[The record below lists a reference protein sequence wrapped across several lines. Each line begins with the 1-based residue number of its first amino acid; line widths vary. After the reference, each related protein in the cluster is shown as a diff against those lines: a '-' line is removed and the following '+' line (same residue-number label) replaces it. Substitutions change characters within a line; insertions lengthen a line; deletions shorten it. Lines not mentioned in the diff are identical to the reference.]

1 MTPPPQGRN
10 PVAVALLPT
19 LLLGLLHGLLPT
31 CGLAQAA
38 AADPHLLEEV
48 VVHATRIAT
57 DRSDLPFA
65 ASVVSGEQVQRG
77 RQQLGLDEA
86 LASQPGLFFQN
97 RYNFAQDLRIA
108 IRGFGARA
116 NFGIRGIRIFADDI
130 PQTLPDGQG
139 SVDAIDLGS
148 VEAVEVIRGPFSA
161 VYGSASGGVIHIRTE
176 DGPERPQLSTRLNTG
191 SYGFRQWQAKAG
203 GEAGGQAGDQ
213 AGNIGGRLNWLANL
227 SSTELDGYREQS
239 RYRSDLFN
247 SKIRYDF
254 DASASLTVVL
264 NAVDSP
270 RADDPGGLTAAEVA
284 ANRRQAAPRNVQYA
298 AGEALDQQ
306 TLGLA
311 LNKDFGRGRDLLLR
325 TYYQGRDFVNR
336 QPFDINS
343 NGQGGSVDLQRRF
356 AGFGAQYGWS
366 TDWNGR
372 DNRLIVGFDYDA
384 QRDHRRRFVNLEGV
398 TGALTTDQ
406 DEDVTTAA
414 LFVQDALELG
424 AALTLTLGG
433 RFDDVEYRVT
443 DRTGAPGS
451 GQRSFTEFSPMLGV
465 SWALRESL
473 RLYGNVS
480 TSFDPPATTELAN
493 PYGPTGFNP
502 DLESQTATNAEAGV
516 KGLLAERVRY
526 EAALFHIDVQ
536 DEIVPYE
543 LAGSGQSF
551 FRNAGSSTHRGA
563 EASLALELLP
573 GLSGSASYTWSD
585 FTFNEFRDPAGGVF
599 DGNRIPGIPEH
610 LFQFALDWS
619 HPSGFFAGLDLLHAG
634 SFFADNANAVE
645 TGDYRV
651 VDLRGGCRWQAD
663 RWMLEPFAGVSNLLD
678 EQYMTNI
685 RLNAAFGRYYEPA
698 PERNLHVG
706 VLLTYGFP

>member
-1 MTPPPQGRN
+1 MLLP
-10 PVAVALLPT
+10 ALLPALFT
-19 LLLGLLHGLLPT
+19 MLLGASGV
-31 CGLAQAA
+31 AQGAA
-38 AADPHLLEEV
+38 MEPGLLEEV
-48 VVHATRIAT
+48 VVQATRIPT

-65 ASVVSGEQVQRG
+65 AGVVAGEQVQRG

-86 LASQPGLFFQN
+86 LAGQPGLFFQN

-148 VEAVEVIRGPFSA
+148 VAAVEVIRGPFSA

-176 DGPERPQLSTRLNTG
+176 DGPERPQLSARLDTG
-191 SYGFRQWQAKAG
+191 SYGFSQWQAKAG
-203 GEAGGQAGDQ
+203 GEVGDQ
-213 AGNIGGRLNWLANL
+213 LGDQVGDNRGRLNWLANL
-227 SSTELDGYREQS
+227 SSTELHGYRQQS
-239 RYRSDLFN
+239 KYQSDLFN
-247 SKIRYDF
+247 SKFRYDF
-254 DASASLTVVL
+254 DGLASLTVVL

-270 RADDPGGLTAAEVA
+270 YADDPGGLTAAEA
-284 ANRRQAAPRNVQYA
+284 AADRRQAAPRNVQFA

-306 TLGLA
+306 TLGLTF
-311 LNKDFGRGRDLLLR
+311 NKDFGTGRDLLLR
-325 TYYQGRDFVNR
+325 TYYQGRDFINR

-343 NGQGGSVDLQRRF
+343 NGQGGSVDLQRHF
-356 AGFGAQYGWS
+356 AGFGAQYGWAAH
-366 TDWNGR
+366 WGGR
-372 DNRLIVGFDYDA
+372 GSRLIVGFDYDA

-398 TGALTTDQ
+398 TGALTTNQ

-414 LFVQDALELG
+414 LFVQDVLALGESLS
-424 AALTLTLGG
+424 LTVGG

-451 GQRSFTEFSPMLGV
+451 GQRGFTEFSPMIGA
-465 SWALRESL
+465 SWALRETL

-502 DLESQTATNAEAGV
+502 DLDSQTATNVEAGV
-516 KGLLAERVRY
+516 KGLVADRVRY
-526 EAALFHIDVQ
+526 EVALFHIDVQ

-543 LAGSGQSF
+543 LGGSGQSF
-551 FRNAGSSTHRGA
+551 FRNAGSSTHRGL
-563 EASLALELLP
+563 EASLVLELLP
-573 GLSGSASYTWSD
+573 GLTGSASYTWSD
-585 FTFNEFRDPAGGVF
+585 FTFDAFRDSGGGVF

-610 LFQFALDWS
+610 LFQAALEWS
-619 HPSGFFAGLDLLHAG
+619 HDAGFFAGLDLLYAG

-651 VDLRGGCRWQAD
+651 ADLRGGYRWQAD
-663 RWMLEPFAGVSNLLD
+663 RWRLEPFAGVSNLLD